1 MNSIYLIHP
10 IPPLYDETSRVLILG
25 SFPSPKSREAQFF
38 YGHPQNRFWKVMAR
52 VLDWHGESGSCPAGG
67 FSEGGCSADCP
78 VPADGPVFV
87 PSSTE
92 EKRAMLLS
100 NHVALWD
107 TIASCEITG
116 ASDSSITNV
125 TPNDL
130 SSILETAK
138 IRAVFCNG
146 AASHKLYM
154 KYIFPFTGREAVK
167 LPSTSP
173 ANAAWSVDRLTAAW
187 QAVAEYL

>member
-52 VLDWHGESGSCPAGG
+52 VLDWHGDEGSCPAGG
-67 FSEGGCSADCP
+67 FSEGSCTADS
-78 VPADGPVFV
+78 PVFV
-87 PSSTE
+87 PSTTE

-130 SSILETAK
+130 SPILETAK

-154 KYIFPFTGREAVK
+154 KYIFPVTGREAVK

-187 QAVAEYL
+187 KTISQYL

>member
-1 MNSIYLIHP
+1 
-10 IPPLYDETSRVLILG
+10 
-25 SFPSPKSREAQFF
+25 
-38 YGHPQNRFWKVMAR
+38 
-52 VLDWHGESGSCPAGG
+52 
-67 FSEGGCSADCP
+67 
-78 VPADGPVFV
+78 
-87 PSSTE
+87 
-92 EKRAMLLS
+92 MLLS

-154 KYIFPFTGREAVK
+154 KYLFPVTGREALK

-173 ANAAWSVDRLTAAW
+173 AHAAYLATIQAYFAFNNVYATVIRLLNGQITAGMMPGLAGGLAGMMLGIFFGGKLEKYIPD
-187 QAVAEYL
+187 QMFLKLIYILMAFSGAVMLF